1 MGQISEQTIQW
12 IEASIEGEVLEYEP
26 LMGGMSSD
34 LTLLKVK
41 TSDDIQEIVLREYT
55 DQEWLEMEP
64 DIAFKEAENLTQVDK
79 LTVTTPYLIASDP
92 TSEQTTWP
100 SLLMSKVEGEVIL
113 NSSYTEDWID
123 ELAEALYLI
132 HQAVHITS
140 SSTYFRY
147 FDPIIPVQAKWSACP
162 ENWQR
167 MMNYLAHTPVPET
180 MSTFIHRDF
189 HPTNVLF
196 TNKKVSAVVDWPNA
210 CMGPKQV
217 DIGHCRWNLAML
229 FDQSAADDFLKA
241 YKKIDPNLAYPPY
254 WDLEML
260 SNIFVEDKP
269 EVYGGWL
276 AYERTD
282 LTEALMI
289 ERMDSFLQNALDR
302 LECESNE

>member
-1 MGQISEQTIQW
+1 MHQISEQTIQW
-12 IEASIEGEVLEYEP
+12 IEASINGEVLEYEP

-41 TSDDIQEIVLREYT
+41 TSDGIQEMVLREYT

-64 DIAFKEAENLTQVDK
+64 DIAYKEAENLTQVEK
-79 LTVTTPYLIASDP
+79 LTVTTPYLIAADP
-92 TSEQTTWP
+92 TAVKTTWP

-113 NSSYTEDWID
+113 NSSYTKGLID
-123 ELAEALYLI
+123 ELAKALYLI
-132 HQAVHITS
+132 HQATHITS

-147 FDPIIPVQAKWSACP
+147 FDPTIPVQATWSVCP
-162 ENWQR
+162 ENWLR
-167 MMNYLAHTPVPET
+167 MMNYLANTPVPEVE
-180 MSTFIHRDF
+180 STFIHRDF

>member
-1 MGQISEQTIQW
+1 MHQISEQTIQW
-12 IEASIEGEVLEYEP
+12 IEASIDGELLEYEP

-41 TSDDIQEIVLREYT
+41 TSDDIQEMVLREYT
-55 DQEWLEMEP
+55 DEKWLEMEP
-64 DIAFKEAENLTQVDK
+64 DIAFKEAENLTHAEK
-79 LTVTTPYLIASDP
+79 LNVTTPVLIATDP
-92 TSEQTTWP
+92 TAEQTTWP

-113 NSSYTEDWID
+113 NRNYTEDWIG

-132 HQAVHITS
+132 NQATHIICS
-140 SSTYFRY
+140 SSYFRY
-147 FDPIIPVQAKWSACP
+147 FDPTIPVQAKWSASP

-167 MMNYLAHTPVPET
+167 MMNYLAHTPASETVP
-180 MSTFIHRDF
+180 TFIHRDY

-196 TNKKVSAVVDWPNA
+196 TNNKVSAVVDWPNA

-229 FDQSAADDFLKA
+229 YGQNAADDFLKA
-241 YKKIDPNLAYPPY
+241 YLLKDPDLAYPPY
-254 WDLEML
+254 WDFEML
-260 SNIFVEDKP
+260 GNVFSEEKP

-289 ERMDSFLQNALDR
+289 ERMDSFLQSALDR
-302 LECESNE
+302 LEWKSNV